1 MALYCQH
8 WVFQKVILVEAKL
21 SFISKKMQ
29 LILCMR
35 ERQLIDYRINKDF
48 LFGVLIGK
56 LSSGHKTGKGQFSFQ
71 SQKKAMPNNPQ
82 TTALISHKADSNEN
96 YYFFF

>member
-1 MALYCQH
+1 MIKPWLNTTLNVLLNWDYILSDSYRMALYCQH

-21 SFISKKMQ
+21 SFISKKMH

-48 LFGVLIGK
+48 LFGVLDFK
-56 LSSGHKTGKGQFSFQ
+56 
-71 SQKKAMPNNPQ
+71 N
-82 TTALISHKADSNEN
+82 
-96 YYFFF
+96 

>member
-21 SFISKKMQ
+21 SFISKKMH

-48 LFGVLIGK
+48 LFGVLDFK
-56 LSSGHKTGKGQFSFQ
+56 
-71 SQKKAMPNNPQ
+71 N
-82 TTALISHKADSNEN
+82 
-96 YYFFF
+96 